1 VVQRYSWCLDG
12 LDRSISRCQRLH
24 LQRLS
29 EEHHSAQWSERC
41 QTEVSFVKHIIDK
54 RLYTNIS
61 YRAWAGP
68 TAGYGYIDNITYENV
83 HIENTDA
90 PIVLDQCYFNI
101 NETTCAKYPSNVNI
115 TNIKFINFTGSSS
128 GKDNRVVADL
138 TCSPGATCS
147 DILLEDIN
155 LTSPNGTAEIVCNNI
170 QGGVGVPC
178 ISEADAD
185 N

>member
-1 VVQRYSWCLDG
+1 M
-12 LDRSISRCQRLH
+12 
-24 LQRLS
+24 
-29 EEHHSAQWSERC
+29 
-41 QTEVSFVKHIIDK
+41 
-54 RLYTNIS
+54 
-61 YRAWAGP
+61 
-68 TAGYGYIDNITYENV
+68 

-147 DILLEDIN
+147 DILLEGIE